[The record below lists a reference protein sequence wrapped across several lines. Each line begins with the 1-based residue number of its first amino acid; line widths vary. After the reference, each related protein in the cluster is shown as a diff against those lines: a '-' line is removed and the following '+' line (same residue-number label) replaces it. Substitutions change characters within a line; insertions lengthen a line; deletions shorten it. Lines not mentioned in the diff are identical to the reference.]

1 MRDRHLDSRIRRL
14 KIRRMELM
22 SCLEPGSMRYD
33 QDRVQ
38 TSPKDTVATIFAEV
52 DVLDR
57 EIETLQE
64 QRAAAVI
71 EVSDAIEQM
80 EDEREKT
87 VLAMFFLERRRME
100 EIAEELHYNRQH
112 AYKVRRRGIENL
124 GRKIS

>member
-57 EIETLQE
+57 EIEALQE
-64 QRAAAVI
+64 QRAATVI
-71 EVSDAIEQM
+71 EVSNAIEQM
-80 EDEREKT
+80 EDDREKT

-100 EIAEELHYNRQH
+100 EIASEMHYSMQH
-112 AYKVRRRGIENL
+112 AYRLRVKGIEHL
-124 GRKIS
+124 GEKMA